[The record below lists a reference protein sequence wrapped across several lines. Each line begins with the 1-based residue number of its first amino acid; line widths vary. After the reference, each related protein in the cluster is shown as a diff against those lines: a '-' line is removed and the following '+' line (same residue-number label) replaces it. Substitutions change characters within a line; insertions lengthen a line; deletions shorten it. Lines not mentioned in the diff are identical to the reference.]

1 MERQQRVQRSK
12 RTGQPNPR
20 RLSIAVTG
28 GNAKYTAD
36 QQKFRH
42 NKMPR
47 QGRETSPSAA
57 ALVVAW
63 VDALPRSSAP
73 RRRAGPLGSHQSDL
87 HMNAIVSPIPTKAYK
102 PATVTPRQ
110 RSVMMLSGWSLICL
124 PGTALLLGYY
134 CPTHAHIE
142 HAGGRKLFRF
152 HVQKRTDGEMRT
164 SRSLARA
171 RHRAVRA
178 VSSLP
183 PRNGPA
189 HNNSLG
195 HVSPQVC
202 RTNKSAEV

>member
-1 MERQQRVQRSK
+1 
-12 RTGQPNPR
+12 
-20 RLSIAVTG
+20 
-28 GNAKYTAD
+28 
-36 QQKFRH
+36 
-42 NKMPR
+42 
-47 QGRETSPSAA
+47 
-57 ALVVAW
+57 
-63 VDALPRSSAP
+63 
-73 RRRAGPLGSHQSDL
+73 
-87 HMNAIVSPIPTKAYK
+87 MNAIVSPIPTKAYK

-152 HVQKRTDGEMRT
+152 HVQKRTDGEMGT

-183 PRNGPA
+183 PGTDLLTTTVLDTLAPKYAAQTQALRAELPKAGIEANGPKIA
-189 HNNSLG
+189 MNAGEFEGVQPDHHGL
-195 HVSPQVC
+195 
-202 RTNKSAEV
+202 